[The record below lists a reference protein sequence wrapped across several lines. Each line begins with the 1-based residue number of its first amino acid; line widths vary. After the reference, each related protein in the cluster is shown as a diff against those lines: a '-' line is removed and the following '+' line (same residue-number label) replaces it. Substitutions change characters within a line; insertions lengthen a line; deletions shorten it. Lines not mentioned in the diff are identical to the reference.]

1 MAIDVTR
8 TNVRAIT
15 IPEGS
20 VRRIMQGSQTLWSK
34 IKTTTYTFSVKAE
47 NAEGYD
53 IKEFT
58 IKVLEV

>member
-1 MAIDVTR
+1 MAFSLA
-8 TNVRAIT
+8 NVKSIT

-20 VRRIMQGSQTLWSK
+20 VRRIFHGDQTIWSK

-53 IKEFT
+53 IKEFSV
-58 IKVLEV
+58 KVDELS